1 MINFNKLMIVNF
13 LSLFLITTAYADP
26 SSLIDNPYVYPYPGS
41 GYPLVI
47 EMHNDTTKEIY
58 FDMDVKSR
66 AFHSTIVKFLDKSN
80 IVNAYPYFMLPAGAK
95 ASFSINSGDDYGYFN
110 EKCNDLRLFNIK
122 DQLNLA
128 SGSPGTITFGV
139 HQTCMD
145 DLNRIVPSV
154 ATIID
159 NDAALKKSNLKVAIS
174 PVDQTH
180 SDYPNTIYDK
190 FTLTISPNE
199 NRLVQ

>member
-1 MINFNKLMIVNF
+1 MINFNKLMTANF
-13 LSLFLITTAYADP
+13 LSLFLITAACAD
-26 SSLIDNPYVYPYPGS
+26 SSSSTDSPYFYPYPGS

-58 FDMDVKSR
+58 FDMDMKSR

-110 EKCNDLRLFNIK
+110 GKCNDLRLFIIK
-122 DQLNLA
+122 DQFNLV

-139 HQTCMD
+139 HQTCID

-159 NDAALKKSNLKVAIS
+159 NDAALKKSSLKVTIS
-174 PVDQTH
+174 PVDKTH
-180 SDYPNTIYDK
+180 SDYPNSIYDK
-190 FTLTISPNE
+190 FTLTITSNE
-199 NRLVQ
+199 NHLTQ